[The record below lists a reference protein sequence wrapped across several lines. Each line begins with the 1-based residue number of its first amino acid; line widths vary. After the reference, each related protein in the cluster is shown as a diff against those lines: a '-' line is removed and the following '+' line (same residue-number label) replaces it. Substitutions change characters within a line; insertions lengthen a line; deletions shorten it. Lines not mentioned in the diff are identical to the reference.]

1 MKRKILISLGVF
13 VILVVA
19 WFFVTLVLAD
29 FDFKLVF
36 GVDERTPD
44 SLSYYEEIKE
54 IQIGV
59 ASDNVILK
67 KTESSF
73 VNIDYYKS
81 KLYEYEFSVEDG
93 ILKIKQKR
101 IRFTIFQISKSRNL
115 EIALPGDLEKVSIG
129 ASSGDLSLTGIS
141 VKDLAAHTSS
151 GDIALSA
158 LSLEIGEIH
167 ASSGSVSLNGVV
179 ARTLDIATSSGD
191 VTLKNV
197 TADTGKIKASSGDF
211 DFEDTEIKLLDL
223 MTSSGDVTCKA
234 LVFDA
239 CEVFCS
245 SGNVQFSLSETDAEL
260 YRLKLT
266 TASGK
271 ITVSGGGYNLQGSK
285 EVNLGSGPKLLT
297 VRVSS
302 GNITVNYE

>member
-115 EIALPGDLEKVSIG
+115 EIAPPGTWKSKHRRLFRRSLPDRNFRKRPGGAHLERRHRAERSFTGNRGNPCLLGIG
-129 ASSGDLSLTGIS
+129 F
-141 VKDLAAHTSS
+141 VKWRGCPHI
-151 GDIALSA
+151 GYRN
-158 LSLEIGEIH
+158 LERRCHSQKRDRGHGEDQ
-167 ASSGSVSLNGVV
+167 GVF
-179 ARTLDIATSSGD
+179 RR
-191 VTLKNV
+191 
-197 TADTGKIKASSGDF
+197 F
-211 DFEDTEIKLLDL
+211 RF
-223 MTSSGDVTCKA
+223 
-234 LVFDA
+234 
-239 CEVFCS
+239 
-245 SGNVQFSLSETDAEL
+245 
-260 YRLKLT
+260 
-266 TASGK
+266 
-271 ITVSGGGYNLQGSK
+271 
-285 EVNLGSGPKLLT
+285 
-297 VRVSS
+297 
-302 GNITVNYE
+302 